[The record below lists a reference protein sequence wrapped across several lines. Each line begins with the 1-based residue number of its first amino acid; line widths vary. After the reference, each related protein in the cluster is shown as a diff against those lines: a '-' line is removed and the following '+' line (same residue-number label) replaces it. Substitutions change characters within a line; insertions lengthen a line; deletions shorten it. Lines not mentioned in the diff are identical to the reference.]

1 MKRYI
6 KMGILMCCV
15 CVASLFICNGISN
28 SNTNSSKIIKHE
40 LRLMKDGGGDYII
53 KSMPQ
58 ELSDSEEF
66 NTRCKTGALSVIFTL
81 REDGKWD
88 TEPLIASR
96 FPYNHPLIKRA
107 LNRLHL
113 FMYIC
118 NKAIPD
124 EKKIAI
130 GYYADYDEVI
140 IYLHPDLWKN
150 KAHYEE
156 VIKKLNKAIGIIDIT
171 GSDDI
176 KII

>member
-1 MKRYI
+1 
-6 KMGILMCCV
+6 V
-15 CVASLFICNGISN
+15 
-28 SNTNSSKIIKHE
+28 
-40 LRLMKDGGGDYII
+40 KDGAGDYII

-66 NTRCKTGALSVIFTL
+66 NTRCRTGALSVIFTL
-81 REDGKWD
+81 RDDGKWD
-88 TEPLIASR
+88 TDPLIASR
-96 FPYNHPLIKRA
+96 YSQHHPLIKRA
-107 LNRLHL
+107 INRLQL

-118 NKAIPD
+118 TKAIPN

-156 VIKKLNKAIGIIDIT
+156 VIKKLNDAIGMINITNNDVEII
-171 GSDDI
+171 
-176 KII
+176 